1 MVEKIRSGDDR
12 CPVNLNVEDRV
23 TALRMHK
30 DALIVYLIEFLQSKV
45 CCFVLDTQR
54 ITLSNEKVFLFSAL
68 INKLWH

>member
-1 MVEKIRSGDDR
+1 MSCEPECRKQGHCD
-12 CPVNLNVEDRV
+12 
-23 TALRMHK
+23 ALRMHK

-45 CCFVLDTQR
+45 CRFVLDTQR